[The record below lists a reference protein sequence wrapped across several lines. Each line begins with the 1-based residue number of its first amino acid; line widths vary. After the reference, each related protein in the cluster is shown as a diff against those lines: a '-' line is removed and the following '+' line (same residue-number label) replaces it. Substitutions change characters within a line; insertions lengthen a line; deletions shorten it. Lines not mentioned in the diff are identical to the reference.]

1 MSRALYPSICH
12 DTDLTPDDFGDE
24 INECCSEIQ
33 EACKGWGTDEK
44 SLIKALARR
53 NGEERAKIAVA
64 YEQMFEKA
72 LSKVMDS
79 EVGGDLGTAL
89 EFLAYPP
96 HKAEAAMLKMACKGM
111 GTNEA
116 MIYPIICGR
125 TNEEIDLLKKTY
137 FDMYGD
143 DLGRV
148 LDGELGGDFEQLI
161 VNCLQGIEQDFD
173 PDFHTEDKVKEDVES
188 LYDAGQGSFGTDE
201 ATLFKFLCT
210 APPEHLKAVNL
221 AYAEEYGFTL
231 TKACEKELK
240 RVSEKAA
247 VFLIGM
253 KLKPEETVAKL
264 IAKATAGLGTN
275 ELLLTSTLIR
285 YQSMLPDVDAAH
297 QEEYGKSIKE
307 RVISEARGK
316 YETLLVEVVNCGMGE
331 TDEE

>member
-1 MSRALYPSICH
+1 MSRALYPAICL
-12 DTDLTPDDFGDE
+12 DTDLTPDAVGDE
-24 INECCSEIQ
+24 INEYSTTIH

-44 SLIKALARR
+44 GLINALACR
-53 NGEERAKIAVA
+53 NGEERVKIAMS
-64 YEQMFEKA
+64 YEQMFEKE
-72 LSKVMDS
+72 LNEVMNS

-96 HKAEAAMLKMACKGM
+96 HKAEAAMLKMACRGL
-111 GTNEA
+111 GTNED
-116 MIYPIICGR
+116 MVYPIICGR

-161 VNCLQGIEQDFD
+161 TNCLQGIEQDFD
-173 PDFHTEDKVKEDVES
+173 PEFHTKDKVKEDVES

-201 ATLFKFLCT
+201 AALFKFLCT

-231 TKACEKELK
+231 SKACEQELK
-240 RVSEKAA
+240 RDSEKAA
-247 VFLIGM
+247 IFLIGM

-264 IAKATAGLGTN
+264 IQKACAGMGTD

-285 YQSMLPDVDAAH
+285 YQSMLPGVDAAH

-307 RVISEARGK
+307 RVVSEARGK
-316 YETLLVEVVNCGMGE
+316 YETLLVEVVKCGLGE